1 METSSSPPLFHGNS
15 TVNLSVSYIC
25 MSQTTH
31 YTTAPV
37 FTAVSFYTHFSCSCR
52 AERKRWALRILNDFS
67 LFPLRQYHFMYKIG
81 SPCRRGA
88 HTVMHWV
95 HAKQCTSHLEALL
108 TSCRRV
114 VCYWKH
120 GSKELDTFWHPHT
133 LLCLLIE
140 FDYWQVPGD
149 IISLHPVA
157 LQQVKC
163 NIRRIDWTTEQHSE
177 NVYTV
182 VSLPSKC
189 QESAL
194 SGHSSARWM
203 INESECFHNWPH
215 KQISSQVD

>member
-31 YTTAPV
+31 YKTAPD
-37 FTAVSFYTHFSCSCR
+37 FTAVSSYTRSCR
-52 AERKRWALRILNDFS
+52 AERKRWALRILNYFS
-67 LFPLRQYHFMYKIG
+67 LFPLRQYHFMYKIS

-88 HTVMHWV
+88 HTVMHSV
-95 HAKQCTSHLEALL
+95 HEKQCTSHLEALL

-120 GSKELDTFWHPHT
+120 GFKVAGHFLAPPHT

-140 FDYWQVPGD
+140 IYYWQVPGD
-149 IISLHPVA
+149 IISLRPVA